1 MPRQVTDP
9 RFEDPLK
16 KPQVGEEYEVTLSTW
31 AYGGD
36 AMGRLPDG
44 RAVFVPYTLPGERV
58 RIRLTEVKSHYARGE
73 VVSIIE
79 PSPDR
84 VPPRCKHYGVCG
96 GCHYQHVHYAAQLA
110 AKTAIVRDQLERIGK
125 LYGVRVYPTVPS
137 PRPWGYRNHV
147 QFHVTPEGRLGFQK
161 RGSDETVAIDE
172 CHLPDEVIS
181 QVWPH
186 IQLEE
191 PIPGLERVHV
201 RSGAEGEVL
210 IALEGAQAKL
220 PAQVT
225 LETDASMVYLGPEP
239 QQVYVL
245 SGRSYLV
252 QEVKGRLFR
261 VSAGAFFQTN
271 VAVAALIIDHILENI
286 PLYPYDVLLE
296 LYAGVGL
303 FTAFLAPRVKRV
315 IAVEAS
321 PAACQDFEVNLDEF
335 DNVELY
341 EATVEQVL
349 PYLRERGEHID
360 VALLDPPRTGL
371 SREALEGLVALRP
384 RHIVY
389 VSCHP
394 ATLARDAHQLHKS
407 GYRLL
412 RITPFDMFPQTYHI
426 ETVSFWQRMDAT

>member
-1 MPRQVTDP
+1 MPRYVTDP

-16 KPQVGEEYEVTLSTW
+16 KPEVGEEYEVTLSTW

-58 RIRLTEVKSHYARGE
+58 RIRLTEVKPHYARGE
-73 VVSIIE
+73 LLTIIE

-125 LYGVRVYPTVPS
+125 LYGVQVYPTVPS
-137 PRPWGYRNHV
+137 PRAWNYRNHV
-147 QFHVTPEGRLGFQK
+147 QFHVDNQGRLGFQK
-161 RGSDETVAIDE
+161 RNSDQTVPIEE
-172 CHLPDEVIS
+172 CHLPEPVIN

-186 IQLEE
+186 ICLEGDD
-191 PIPGLERVHV
+191 PPWLERIAV

-210 IALEGAQAKL
+210 VALEGSQAR
-220 PAQVT
+220 PPGEIS
-225 LETDASMVYLGPEP
+225 LETEASVVYLGPEP

-245 SGRSYLV
+245 SGRSYV
-252 QEVKGRLFR
+252 VHEVKGRLFR
-261 VSAGAFFQTN
+261 VSAGAFFQVN
-271 VAVAALIIDHILENI
+271 IPVAEMIIEHLLENL
-286 PLYPYDVLLE
+286 PLAPDDVLLE

-303 FTAFLAPRVKRV
+303 FTAFLAPQVGRV

-335 DNVELY
+335 DHIELY
-341 EATVEQVL
+341 EAPVEQVL
-349 PYLRERGEHID
+349 PYLLERGERVD
-360 VALLDPPRTGL
+360 VAVLDPPRTGL
-371 SREALEGLVALRP
+371 SKEALKGLVALQP
-384 RHIVY
+384 THIAY

-394 ATLARDAHQLHKS
+394 ATLARDAHQLHKQ
-407 GYRLL
+407 GYRLV
-412 RITPFDMFPQTYHI
+412 RVTPFDMFPQTYHI
-426 ETVSFWQRMDAT
+426 ETVTFWQRIST

>member
-1 MPRQVTDP
+1 
-9 RFEDPLK
+9 
-16 KPQVGEEYEVTLSTW
+16 
-31 AYGGD
+31 
-36 AMGRLPDG
+36 
-44 RAVFVPYTLPGERV
+44 
-58 RIRLTEVKSHYARGE
+58 
-73 VVSIIE
+73 
-79 PSPDR
+79 
-84 VPPRCKHYGVCG
+84 
-96 GCHYQHVHYAAQLA
+96 
-110 AKTAIVRDQLERIGK
+110 
-125 LYGVRVYPTVPS
+125 
-137 PRPWGYRNHV
+137 
-147 QFHVTPEGRLGFQK
+147 
-161 RGSDETVAIDE
+161 
-172 CHLPDEVIS
+172 
-181 QVWPH
+181 
-186 IQLEE
+186 
-191 PIPGLERVHV
+191 LERVHV
-201 RSGAEGEVL
+201 RSGADGEVL
-210 IALEGAQAKL
+210 IALEGARPK
-220 PAQVT
+220 PPTQVT

-239 QQVYVL
+239 EQVYVL

-271 VAVAALIIDHILENI
+271 LAVASLIIDHILENI
-286 PLYPYDVLLE
+286 PLYPNDVLLE

-321 PAACQDFEVNLDEF
+321 PAACQDFEVNLDDF
-335 DNVELY
+335 NNVELY

-371 SREALEGLVALRP
+371 SREALEGLVALQP

-426 ETVSFWQRMDAT
+426 ETVSFWQRMD